1 MQEKVCRNLDILT
14 DKGFH
19 DIRKRMENETMN
31 YQSTRNRCWT
41 VSSTRAV
48 LEGTA
53 PDGGLYISRDLL
65 QADFD

>member
-1 MQEKVCRNLDILT
+1 
-14 DKGFH
+14 
-19 DIRKRMENETMN
+19 MN

-48 LEGTA
+48 LEGIA

-65 QADFD
+65 QADEFLRLCVLLNLKPEIIAEDIRL